1 LAIGKR
7 QLQQAMKNKYLFLD
21 FDGVLHPDRYSLTN
35 YDPDRV
41 FKNNEIFSQA
51 PILAGLLT
59 EFPCQIVI
67 SSSWRFTHSLEEMK
81 AKLPKAIAK
90 TVVGMTG
97 DAYVGPHPRYNEIKE
112 YLTSRNKSLF
122 AWRALDDS
130 KLEFPNGC
138 TDLILCDPN
147 TGITTKQIQE
157 LKKWL
162 QK

>member
-1 LAIGKR
+1 
-7 QLQQAMKNKYLFLD
+7 MKNKYLFLD
-21 FDGVLHPDRYSLTN
+21 FDGVLHPDRYSLSN

-41 FKNNEIFSQA
+41 FRNNDIFSQA
-51 PILAGLLT
+51 PILAALLT
-59 EFPCQIVI
+59 EYPCQVII
-67 SSSWRFTHSLEEMK
+67 SSSWRFTHSIDEMK
-81 AKLPKAIAK
+81 EKLPKGIAK
-90 TVVGMTG
+90 NVAGVTG

-122 AWRALDDS
+122 SWRALDDS

-147 TGITTKQIQE
+147 TGIATKQILE

>member
-1 LAIGKR
+1 
-7 QLQQAMKNKYLFLD
+7 MKNKYLFLD
-21 FDGVLHPDRYSLTN
+21 FDGVLHPDRYALTN

-41 FKNNEIFSQA
+41 FRSNEIFSQA
-51 PILAGLLT
+51 PILAGLIT
-59 EFPCQIVI
+59 EFPCQIII

-81 AKLPKAIAK
+81 AKLPKVLAK
-90 TVVGMTG
+90 NVVGVTG
-97 DAYVGPHPRYNEIKE
+97 DAYIGPYPRYNEIQE

-147 TGITTKQIQE
+147 TGITSKQIQE

>member
-1 LAIGKR
+1 
-7 QLQQAMKNKYLFLD
+7 MKNKYLFLD
-21 FDGVLHPDRYSLTN
+21 FDGVLHPDRYSLSN

-41 FKNNEIFSQA
+41 FRNNEIFSQA
-51 PILAGLLT
+51 PILAALLK
-59 EFPCQIVI
+59 EYPCQVII
-67 SSSWRFTHSLEEMK
+67 SSSWRFTHSLDEMK
-81 AKLPKAIAK
+81 EKLPKGIAK
-90 TVVGMTG
+90 NVAGVTG

-122 AWRALDDS
+122 SWRALDDS

-147 TGITTKQIQE
+147 TGIASKQIQE

>member
-1 LAIGKR
+1 
-7 QLQQAMKNKYLFLD
+7 MKNKYLFLD

-59 EFPCQIVI
+59 EFPCEIVI

-90 TVVGMTG
+90 NIVGMTG

>member
-1 LAIGKR
+1 
-7 QLQQAMKNKYLFLD
+7 MKNKYLFLD
-21 FDGVLHPDRYSLTN
+21 FDGVLHPDRYSLSN

-41 FKNNEIFSQA
+41 FRNNEIFSQA
-51 PILAGLLT
+51 PILAALLT
-59 EFPCQIVI
+59 EYPCQVII
-67 SSSWRFTHSLEEMK
+67 SSSWRFTHSLDEMK
-81 AKLPKAIAK
+81 EKLPKGIAK
-90 TVVGMTG
+90 NVAGVTG

-112 YLTSRNKSLF
+112 YLMSHNKSF
-122 AWRALDDS
+122 FSWRALDDA

-147 TGITTKQIQE
+147 TGIATKQIEE

>member
-1 LAIGKR
+1 
-7 QLQQAMKNKYLFLD
+7 MKNKYLFLD
-21 FDGVLHPDRYSLTN
+21 FDGVLHPDRYALTN

-41 FKNNEIFSQA
+41 FRSNEIFSQA
-51 PILAGLLT
+51 PILAGLIT
-59 EFPCQIVI
+59 EFPCQIII
-67 SSSWRFTHSLEEMK
+67 SSSWRFTHSLDEMK
-81 AKLPKAIAK
+81 EKLPKAIAK
-90 TVVGMTG
+90 NVVGVTG
-97 DAYVGPHPRYNEIKE
+97 EAYIGPYPRYNEIKE
-112 YLTSRNKSLF
+112 YLTSRNISLF

-147 TGITTKQIQE
+147 TGIASKQIQE

>member
-1 LAIGKR
+1 
-7 QLQQAMKNKYLFLD
+7 MKNKYLFLD
-21 FDGVLHPDRYSLTN
+21 FDGVLHPDRYSLSN

-41 FKNNEIFSQA
+41 FRNNEIFSQA
-51 PILAGLLT
+51 PILAALLT
-59 EFPCQIVI
+59 EYPCQVII
-67 SSSWRFTHSLEEMK
+67 SSSWRFTHSLDEIKE
-81 AKLPKAIAK
+81 KLPKGIAK
-90 TVVGMTG
+90 NVAGVTG

-112 YLTSRNKSLF
+112 YLMSHNKSF
-122 AWRALDDS
+122 FSWRALDDS

-147 TGITTKQIQE
+147 TGIATKQILE

>member
-1 LAIGKR
+1 
-7 QLQQAMKNKYLFLD
+7 MKNKYLFLD
-21 FDGVLHPDRYSLTN
+21 FDGVLHPDRYALTN

-41 FKNNEIFSQA
+41 FRSNEIFSQA
-51 PILAGLLT
+51 PILAGLIT
-59 EFPCQIVI
+59 EFPCQIII
-67 SSSWRFTHSLEEMK
+67 SSSWRFTHSLDEMK
-81 AKLPKAIAK
+81 EKLPKAIAK
-90 TVVGMTG
+90 NVVGVTG
-97 DAYVGPHPRYNEIKE
+97 DAYIGPYPRYNEIKE

-147 TGITTKQIQE
+147 TGIASKQIQE

-162 QK
+162 RK

>member
-1 LAIGKR
+1 
-7 QLQQAMKNKYLFLD
+7 MKNKYLFLD
-21 FDGVLHPDRYSLTN
+21 FDGVLHPDRYSLSN

-41 FKNNEIFSQA
+41 FRNNEIFSQA
-51 PILAGLLT
+51 PILAALLT
-59 EFPCQIVI
+59 EYPCQVII
-67 SSSWRFTHSLEEMK
+67 SSSWRFTHSLDEMK
-81 AKLPKAIAK
+81 EKLPKGIAK
-90 TVVGMTG
+90 NVAGVTG

-122 AWRALDDS
+122 SWRALDDS

-147 TGITTKQIQE
+147 TGIATKQIQE

>member
-1 LAIGKR
+1 
-7 QLQQAMKNKYLFLD
+7 MKNKYLFLD

-51 PILAGLLT
+51 PLLADLLT
-59 EFPCQIVI
+59 EYPCQIII

-81 AKLPKAIAK
+81 EKLPKSIAK
-90 TVVGMTG
+90 NFIGATG
-97 DAYVGPHPRYNEIKE
+97 EAYVGPHPRYNEIKE
-112 YLTSRNKSLF
+112 YLISSNKSLF
-122 AWRALDDS
+122 SWRALDDS
-130 KLEFPNGC
+130 KIEFPNGC

-147 TGITTKQIQE
+147 TGIASKQIQE

>member
-1 LAIGKR
+1 
-7 QLQQAMKNKYLFLD
+7 MKNKYLFLD

-41 FKNNEIFSQA
+41 FKNNEVFSQA

-59 EFPCQIVI
+59 EYPCQVII
-67 SSSWRFTHSLEEMK
+67 SSSWRFTHSLDEMK
-81 AKLPKAIAK
+81 EKLPKGIAK
-90 TVVGMTG
+90 NVVGVTG
-97 DAYVGPHPRYNEIKE
+97 DAYVGAHPRYNEIKE
-112 YLTSRNKSLF
+112 YLMSRNKSLF
-122 AWRALDDS
+122 SWRALDDS
-130 KLEFPNGC
+130 KIEFPNGC

-147 TGITTKQIQE
+147 TGIASKQILE